1 MRCPW
6 CGHEDDRVV
15 DSRPAEGGATIRRR
29 RECSSCT
36 RRYTTFER
44 IEGLGV
50 MVLKREG
57 SREPFDREKVLSGVR
72 KALTNRPVSE
82 AQVDQLAE
90 RVATRLRK
98 RGSEVT
104 SQEVGFEVLGALRGL
119 DQVAYMRFVSVYKDF
134 QEPADFEREL
144 GSLLEKKQPAKRHGQ

>member
-29 RECSSCT
+29 RACLSCS

-50 MVLKREG
+50 MVVKRDG
-57 SREPFDREKVLSGVR
+57 AREPFDRDKLRSGVD

-82 AQVDQLAE
+82 EQVDQLVE

-98 RGSEVT
+98 RGSEVS
-104 SQEVGFEVLGALRGL
+104 SQDVGFEVLRALRKV
-119 DQVAYMRFVSVYKDF
+119 DQVAYMRFASVYKDF

-144 GSLLEKKQPAKRHGQ
+144 GSLLEKKQPARRSGR